1 MDRNSA
7 GFMYL
12 KNKLPRISDTKIKEG
27 VFVILQIRELIE
39 NVKVEDSLRGVEKQ
53 HGSNSKMS
61 LPEIIRQK
69 TVWLV
74 AGLVHYYKAL
84 RCKVSLKV
92 HFLQSHIDFF
102 LENFGAVS
110 DEHGVRFHQDISSME
125 KWHQGKWS
133 PSKLA
138 DYCWALRRDVPQLK
152 YGRKSSTVIFR

>member
-69 TVWLV
+69 TV
-74 AGLVHYYKAL
+74 
-84 RCKVSLKV
+84 
-92 HFLQSHIDFF
+92 
-102 LENFGAVS
+102 
-110 DEHGVRFHQDISSME
+110 
-125 KWHQGKWS
+125 
-133 PSKLA
+133 
-138 DYCWALRRDVPQLK
+138 
-152 YGRKSSTVIFR
+152 